1 LGLFLLLLVPYCL
14 GVPCGVAWHKAFHTE
29 TLTKV
34 TAYALAAAGLGLVVW
49 AFAVGP
55 YEEDD
60 D

>member
-1 LGLFLLLLVPYCL
+1 MLLVPYCL
-14 GVPCGVAWHKAFHTE
+14 GMPCGVAWHKAFHTE

-34 TAYALAAAGLGLVVW
+34 TAYALAAVGLGLVVW